1 MLDQRKLNSLEKA
14 LENLQK
20 DEKLLEQLMELST
33 NISHPHQVCVCV
45 CVQLLFHDTVFQC
58 FVPCHCSSYGVRTSH
73 AWLLARQSHARL
85 LARQLLN
92 HMQIVVTILDI
103 LFLAVVLLTTNI
115 RIHHLHTISMRLANH
130 MT

>member
-73 AWLLARQSHARL
+73 AWLLARQ
-85 LARQLLN
+85 LLN